1 MCCEFGQGSYA
12 GYLNGVKVFASPDDG
27 DEDWTMR
34 SHPFTVTTQETA
46 PVSTPVTVTTT
57 DTPVAAPVPT
67 DAPTFFPTYWAEPT
81 FFPTYW
87 P

>member
-12 GYLNGVKVFASPDDG
+12 GYLNGVKAFASPDDG

-34 SHPFTVTTQETA
+34 SHPFTVPSQETA

-57 DTPVAAPVPT
+57 DTPVATPVST